1 MVGQEKFDEARALRA
16 KADTQAIE
24 DLREQSP
31 LITMRDMKLD
41 QRLAALQIKQNMEK
55 ADFEHKVES
64 KAVGLAV
71 WRVGM
76 DFVD

>member
-1 MVGQEKFDEARALRA
+1 M
-16 KADTQAIE
+16 
-24 DLREQSP
+24 RE
-31 LITMRDMKLD
+31 LKLD
-41 QRLAALQIKQNMEK
+41 QRLAALNIKQTMEQ

-76 DFVD
+76 DFVE

>member
-1 MVGQEKFDEARALRA
+1 M
-16 KADTQAIE
+16 
-24 DLREQSP
+24 
-31 LITMRDMKLD
+31 MRDMKLD
-41 QRLAALQIKQNMEK
+41 QRLAQLNIKQTMEQ

-76 DFVD
+76 DFVE

>member
-1 MVGQEKFDEARALRA
+1 MK
-16 KADTQAIE
+16 
-24 DLREQSP
+24 DL
-31 LITMRDMKLD
+31 KLD
-41 QRLAALQIKQNMEK
+41 RRLAQLNIKQTMEQ